1 MIFVVFGTLMS
12 WVQFMGE
19 VKGIDE
25 PVGKVVFL
33 LAVIS
38 IALILLVQKLDL
50 RWIARISAIIVLCL
64 LYYIFTVNFR
74 YDLPVTTYRETV
86 GLLGEGIYFTMV
98 ASLLTIIIS
107 ALGSK

>member
-12 WVQFMGE
+12 WVHFMGE

-50 RWIARISAIIVLCL
+50 RWIARISWIIMFCM
-64 LYYIFTVNFR
+64 LYYIFTVNSR
-74 YDLPVTTYRETV
+74 YDLPVTTYKETV
-86 GLLGEGIYFTMV
+86 KHLGEGIYFTFI
-98 ASLLTIIIS
+98 ASIFSLLIS
-107 ALGSK
+107 ILGNK